1 MTDIRGGLPQR
12 AFEGLRRWRRRGKAT
27 ACRRRAIAELDA
39 LDDRSLQ
46 DIGVDRRSIPELVDA
61 QLQAEAEAA
70 ESRPARLAPARLAPA
85 RPAPARP
92 GLGARPGLDA
102 RPCAQPC

>member
-1 MTDIRGGLPQR
+1 MTDVRGGLPLR
-12 AFEGLRRWRRRGKAT
+12 TFEGLRRWRRRGKAT
-27 ACRRRAIAELDA
+27 AYRRRAIAELVA
-39 LDDRSLQ
+39 LDDRTLQ

-70 ESRPARLAPARLAPA
+70 EPRAALA
-85 RPAPARP
+85 RPAP
-92 GLGARPGLDA
+92 ARPGLDA